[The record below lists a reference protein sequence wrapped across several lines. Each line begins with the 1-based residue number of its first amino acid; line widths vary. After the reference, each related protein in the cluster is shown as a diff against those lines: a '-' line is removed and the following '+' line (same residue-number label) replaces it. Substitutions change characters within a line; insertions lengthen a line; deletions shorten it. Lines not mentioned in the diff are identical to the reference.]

1 VILRILS
8 LTNQQAKTKIMKNE
22 QAQSSEQRV
31 IRIFISST
39 FHDMREERDELV
51 KRIFPQL
58 RKLCEKRGVVWGEVD
73 LRWGITDE
81 ETSEGKVLPVC
92 LEEIHRCR
100 PYFIGILGERY
111 GWLPNEIPQE
121 LIEKENWLN
130 EHLDKS
136 VTELEIL
143 HGVLNNPEM
152 KRHAHFYFRDPAY
165 VDSMPPDKQKEFR
178 ERPIPEDIKQFGYEE
193 AQCKTEERIKKL
205 TALKDK
211 IRRSGLPFREN
222 YKNPQELGQ
231 LVLDDLTAVINNLY
245 PEGSEPDPLDH
256 LAFEHETFAQSRFKI
271 YIGRREYFETLDK
284 HSRGET
290 PPLVILGESG
300 SGKSALLSNW
310 SIEYRRKNPDELFV
324 MHFIGSTPEA
334 ADWMSMLRRIMGEMK
349 RRFDIPGDIPD
360 KPDALRMAFANCLH
374 IASVQG
380 RVILIID
387 ALNQLEDRDG
397 APDLVW
403 LPSVI
408 PENIRLILST
418 LPGRSLD
425 ELNKRDWQKMQ
436 IHPLDN
442 DERIRLINEFLE
454 MHCKKLSRKQIE
466 KIASAEQT
474 RNPLYLRSL
483 LEELR
488 VFGEYEE
495 LNKRIEECLAA
506 KTIPALFEAIL
517 KRCEDDYERDRHGLV
532 RDSMTLIW
540 AARRGLTETELL
552 EILGGNVN
560 PLPQAIWAPFS
571 LAIEQALVS
580 HSGYIQFCHDYMRQA
595 VRNRFI
601 PTDKAQQETHLT
613 LADYFAEFEFNNRV
627 IDEYPW
633 QLIEAKSW
641 ERLHCLLSNLEFFTK
656 AWVQNQF
663 DLKSYW
669 SKVEEL
675 YSVKKKDTYR
685 NVLSNPQNFNTDT
698 VRFIAALL
706 SDTGDLIEALL
717 LLQFLTEHFRKI
729 GDLTSLHA
737 NMVEQGRIKSTHSE
751 YDEAMKLY
759 KEAEQI
765 CHEIG
770 DVWGLCKSLYNQAKI
785 LYNTGDYDKAMKL
798 FKETELIC
806 REIGDKSTLHACLGA
821 QGITLKIFGKID
833 EAMKLHKEAEQI
845 CREIGDKKLLSV
857 TINNQAHILADRGK
871 FDEAMKAYKEV
882 EQVCREIGD
891 KWTLQVTLGNQASIH
906 MHRGELDEAL
916 KLYKEAEQICCE
928 IGDKLK
934 LSLNLFNQGHVLQ
947 FRGKLI
953 EAMELFKEAERI
965 SRDIGNKRVLQGS
978 LGAQGNIFKKLG
990 KTDEAMKLHKE
1001 VERIARET
1009 GDKHGLLVSLNNQG
1023 SVHFACGEFDK
1034 AMNYFTETEQ
1044 LCREIK
1050 DKLRLAYSLNNQGD
1064 VLIIRGDYDKAME
1077 LFKEAEQISREI
1089 GGKQVLA
1096 INLHHQSSVLTIR
1109 GEFDKAMILLKEM
1122 EQICNELR
1130 LPEEL
1135 ASSYNTQASILLQTG
1150 KTDEGLLLA
1159 KEAQQIASNHGYKAI
1174 LEETESILD
1183 KFLSQP
1189 Q

>member
-1 VILRILS
+1 M
-8 LTNQQAKTKIMKNE
+8 Q
-22 QAQSSEQRV
+22 
-31 IRIFISST
+31 
-39 FHDMREERDELV
+39 EERDELV

-121 LIEKENWLN
+121 LIEKQNWLN

-165 VDSMPPDKQKEFR
+165 VDSMPLDKQKEFR
-178 ERPIPEDIKQFGYEE
+178 EKPIQEDIKQFGNEV
-193 AQCKTEERIKKL
+193 AKRKTEERKNKL
-205 TALKDK
+205 ALLKDK
-211 IRRSGLPFREN
+211 IRKSGLPVREN
-222 YKNPQELGQ
+222 YENPQELGQ

-256 LAFEHETFAQSRFKI
+256 LAFEHETYAQSRFKI
-271 YIGRREYFETLDK
+271 YIGRKEYFETLDK
-284 HSRGET
+284 HARGES

-310 SIEYRRKNPDELFV
+310 SIEYRRKNPDELFI

-334 ADWMSMLRRIMGEMK
+334 ADWMSMLRRIMGELK

-360 KPDALRMAFANCLH
+360 KPDALRMAFANFLH
-374 IASVQG
+374 MASAQG

-425 ELNKRDWQKMQ
+425 ELNKRDWHKMQ

-454 MHCKKLSRKQIE
+454 MHCKKLSKKQIE

-488 VFGEYEE
+488 VFGRYED

-517 KRCEDDYERDRHGLV
+517 KRCEEDYERDRPGLV
-532 RDSMTLIW
+532 HDSMTLIW

-552 EILGGNVN
+552 EILGENNN

-580 HSGYIQFCHDYMRQA
+580 HSGYIQFSHDYMRQA

-601 PTDKAQQETHLT
+601 PTDKAQQETHLA
-613 LADYFAEFEFNNRV
+613 LADYFAKFEFNNRV

-633 QLIEAKSW
+633 QLMEAKSW
-641 ERLHCLLSNLEFFTK
+641 DKLHCLLSDLDFFTK
-656 AWVQNQF
+656 AWSQNQF

-669 SKVEEL
+669 SKVEEF
-675 YSVKKKDTYR
+675 YSVKKKDTYL

-698 VRFIAALL
+698 VKFIAALL
-706 SDTGDLIEALL
+706 SDTGNFIEALSL
-717 LLQFLTEHFRKI
+717 FQFLTEHFRKI
-729 GDLTSLHA
+729 GDLTNLHTS
-737 NMVEQGRIKSTHSE
+737 MVEQGRIKSARSE
-751 YDEAMKLY
+751 WNDAMSLY
-759 KEAEQI
+759 KEAELI
-765 CHEIG
+765 CCEIG
-770 DVWGLCKSLYNQAKI
+770 DKLGFCQSLYNQAKI
-785 LYNTGDYDKAMKL
+785 RYSTGDYDEAMRL
-798 FKETELIC
+798 FKETEMIC
-806 REIGDKSTLHACLGA
+806 LEIGDKNTLQKSLGAQGVILKVLGKTDESLKLYKEAERISREIGDKQLLSHTINNQANVLASR
-821 QGITLKIFGKID
+821 GKID
-833 EAMKLHKEAEQI
+833 ESLQLFREAECIYRELGDKLNLASSLINQGTTFSLQGQLDNAMRLYKQAEQVCREIGHKPTLILTLNWQSEILINWGNLDEAIRLSRTAEQI
-845 CREIGDKKLLSV
+845 CREIGNKRELFHSLRNQGRALTALDELDKALK
-857 TINNQAHILADRGK
+857 ILEEADCICRELG
-871 FDEAMKAYKEV
+871 YKEGLIICHGS
-882 EQVCREIGD
+882 QGHLYF
-891 KWTLQVTLGNQASIH
+891 K
-906 MHRGELDEAL
+906 RGELDKAL
-916 KLYKEAEQICCE
+916 KFFQESVQLSRELK
-928 IGDKLK
+928 DKMRLPM
-934 LSLNLFNQGHVLQ
+934 G
-947 FRGKLI
+947 
-953 EAMELFKEAERI
+953 
-965 SRDIGNKRVLQGS
+965 
-978 LGAQGNIFKKLG
+978 
-990 KTDEAMKLHKE
+990 
-1001 VERIARET
+1001 
-1009 GDKHGLLVSLNNQG
+1009 LNNQG
-1023 SVHFACGEFDK
+1023 E
-1034 AMNYFTETEQ
+1034 
-1044 LCREIK
+1044 
-1050 DKLRLAYSLNNQGD
+1050 
-1064 VLIIRGDYDKAME
+1064 VLIAKGELDKAME
-1077 LFKEAEQISREI
+1077 LLKEAEWIIHET
-1089 GGKQVLA
+1089 GGKRNLIFNLHNQSQVLA
-1096 INLHHQSSVLTIR
+1096 IR
-1109 GEFDKAMILLKEM
+1109 GEFDKAMELLKEM
-1122 EQICNELR
+1122 EQICIELR
-1130 LPEEL
+1130 LPDEL
-1135 ASSYNTQASILLQTG
+1135 GHSYTAQATLLIQTG
-1150 KTDEGLLLA
+1150 KTDEALLLV
-1159 KEAQQIASNHGYKAI
+1159 KEAQKIASDHGYKALMDKTKSI
-1174 LEETESILD
+1174 LE
-1183 KFLSQP
+1183 KYNP
-1189 Q
+1189 KPK

>member
-1 VILRILS
+1 MD
-8 LTNQQAKTKIMKNE
+8 NGKTKIMKNE

-39 FHDMREERDELV
+39 FRDMQEERDELV

-121 LIEKENWLN
+121 LIEKENWLKQ
-130 EHLDKS
+130 HLDKS

-152 KRHAHFYFRDPAY
+152 KRHAYFYFRDPAY
-165 VDSMPPDKQKEFR
+165 IDSMPPDKQEDFY

-284 HSRGET
+284 HARDET

-506 KTIPALFEAIL
+506 RTIPALFEAIL

-540 AARRGLTETELL
+540 SARRGLTETEIL
-552 EILGGNVN
+552 EVLGQNGN

-669 SKVEEL
+669 SKVEEF
-675 YSVKKKDTYR
+675 YSVKKKDTYL

-706 SDTGDLIEALL
+706 SDTGDLIEALS

-729 GDLTSLHA
+729 GDLASLHA
-737 NMVEQGRIKSTHSE
+737 SMVEQGKIKSTHSE
-751 YDEAMKLY
+751 WDDAMKLY

-765 CHEIG
+765 CREI
-770 DVWGLCKSLYNQAKI
+770 DDMWGLCKSLYNQAKI
-785 LYNTGDYDKAMKL
+785 LHYTGDYEEAMRL

-806 REIGDKSTLHACLGA
+806 REIGDKPTLQACLGA
-821 QGITLKIFGKID
+821 QGVMLRIFGKID
-833 EAMKLHKEAEQI
+833 ESLKLHKEAERI
-845 CREIGDKKLLSV
+845 CREIGDKQLLSA
-857 TINNQAHILADRGK
+857 TINNQANILAGKGK
-871 FDEAMKAYKEV
+871 FDESLILHKEAECIYRELGDKLNLSSSLTNQGGTFFQQGELDNAMRLFKEA
-882 EQVCREIGD
+882 EQVCREIGH
-891 KWTLQVTLGNQASIH
+891 KP
-906 MHRGELDEAL
+906 
-916 KLYKEAEQICCE
+916 
-928 IGDKLK
+928 K
-934 LSLNLFNQGHVLQ
+934 LSL
-947 FRGKLI
+947 
-953 EAMELFKEAERI
+953 
-965 SRDIGNKRVLQGS
+965 
-978 LGAQGNIFKKLG
+978 
-990 KTDEAMKLHKE
+990 T
-1001 VERIARET
+1001 
-1009 GDKHGLLVSLNNQG
+1009 LNNQG
-1023 SVHFACGEFDK
+1023 SILKNRGQLNE
-1034 AMNYFTETEQ
+1034 AM
-1044 LCREIK
+1044 K
-1050 DKLRLAYSLNNQGD
+1050 
-1064 VLIIRGDYDKAME
+1064 

-1089 GGKQVLA
+1089 EDKKQLHNSLCNQGNVLIDRGELDEAMKFFKESELICRELGHKRGLIACLNSQGKLYFARGEFDIAMEFFMEIEQLSREAKDKWSLA
-1096 INLHHQSSVLTIR
+1096 TGLNNQSEVFLMR
-1109 GEFDKAMILLKEM
+1109 GEFDKAMDLSKEAERISREIGQKETLAVILLGQSKALAIRGKFNEAMVLLKEM
-1122 EQICNELR
+1122 EQICNELK
-1130 LPEEL
+1130 LPELL
-1135 ASSYNTQASILLQTG
+1135 AFSYAAQASILLQTG